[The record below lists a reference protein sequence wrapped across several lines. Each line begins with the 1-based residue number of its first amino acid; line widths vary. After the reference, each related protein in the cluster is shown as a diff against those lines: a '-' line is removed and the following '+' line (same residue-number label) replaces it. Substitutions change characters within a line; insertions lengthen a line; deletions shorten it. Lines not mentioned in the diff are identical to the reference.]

1 MVTND
6 SAYTVAAG
14 RFYSDAAGCPAMTDS
29 FGTLIAMTSGHP
41 RDASPAALA
50 PVVALWHAALEQAT
64 YVWLTGNTVAQIPWT
79 RQLDS
84 YFLSHFRLIGFAGP
98 PPGWRYVPR
107 PGLYV
112 RR

>member
-1 MVTND
+1 MTND

-14 RFYSDAAGCPAMTDS
+14 RFYSDVAGCPAMTDS
-29 FGTLIAMTSGHP
+29 FGTMIAMTSGHP
-41 RDASPAALA
+41 RDASAAMLA
-50 PVVALWHAALEQAT
+50 PVVALWQAT
-64 YVWLTGNTVAQIPWT
+64 LQQAAYVWLTGDTVAQIPWT

-98 PPGWRYVPR
+98 SPGWRYVPD

>member
-1 MVTND
+1 MPANVFEGASTPKICLIFNNGEFGSTD
-6 SAYTVAAG
+6 EAATARHLKQLG
-14 RFYSDAAGCPAMTDS
+14 VNHCIGGPGAG
-29 FGTLIAMTSGHP
+29 
-41 RDASPAALA
+41 
-50 PVVALWHAALEQAT
+50 
-64 YVWLTGNTVAQIPWT
+64 QIPWT

-98 PPGWRYVPR
+98 PPGWRFVPS

>member
-1 MVTND
+1 M
-6 SAYTVAAG
+6 A
-14 RFYSDAAGCPAMTDS
+14 DS
-29 FGTLIAMTSGHP
+29 FGTMFAMTSGHP
-41 RDASPAALA
+41 RDASAAMLA
-50 PVVALWHAALEQAT
+50 PVVALWQAT
-64 YVWLTGNTVAQIPWT
+64 LQQAAYVWLTGDTVAQIPWT

-98 PPGWRYVPR
+98 SPGWRYVPD